1 MQGSERM
8 VYRKNDGRGIAAKWW
23 GWGDPSKSFS
33 LEGRQGFVE
42 FLKGRLDVSMDPVRP
57 PVSFEQVRL
66 GPCRLDGA
74 ELGRLERR
82 TAMDGILRE
91 PSVRIGHAMGKSY
104 RDLVRIRRGEVG
116 CAPDAVVYPSREE
129 DIAAVLDWA
138 SEANV
143 AVVPFGGGTSVVGGV
158 EAFARQDQKGIV
170 SLDLS
175 RLNRVLRVDRLSRLA
190 RVQAGIRG
198 PELEGALNQ
207 EGFTLGHFPQSFEYS
222 TAGGWVATRSA
233 GQQSTLYGKIEHMV
247 LSVRMVHPGGVLET
261 LTVPARAAGPD
272 WNQIV
277 AGSEGILGVISEITF
292 KLQPLPLERRCGA
305 FFFRSFEKG
314 VDACREILQNGLAPA
329 VLRLS
334 DGDET
339 DFGMRLR
346 PKSAGRGKRA
356 VEGAGVWALERMGYR
371 PESRCLLILGFEG
384 SRDAVHGPWKR
395 AKEVCSDHGG
405 FFLGAGPGELWYRER
420 FEHPYLR
427 DVLLDRGVLIDT
439 LETSATWENLLGL
452 YQAVRQSL
460 EASIAQTGVR
470 GLVMAHLSH
479 CYPCGSSLYFIF
491 LARQTAGAE
500 LDQWWTIKK
509 AASDC
514 ILERG
519 GTISHHH
526 GVGMDHAP
534 WAEREHGTSAMA
546 GLRKLKAGLDP
557 RGVLN
562 PGKVLTLSV

>member
-1 MQGSERM
+1 M
-8 VYRKNDGRGIAAKWW
+8 VYRKNDELRTSMKWW

-33 LEGRQGFVE
+33 LEGREALVE
-42 FLKGRLDVSMDPVRP
+42 FLKDRLGVPMDPACL
-57 PVSFEQVRL
+57 PVPLERVRL
-66 GPCRLDGA
+66 GPCRLGSTALD
-74 ELGRLERR
+74 RLERSI
-82 TAMDGILRE
+82 GRE
-91 PSVRIGHAMGKSY
+91 RISCGFAVRVEHAAGKSY
-104 RDLVRIRRGEVG
+104 RDLVRIRQGNAE
-116 CAPDAVVYPSREE
+116 CAPDAVVYPSAEE
-129 DIAAVLDWA
+129 DICACLEWA
-138 SEANV
+138 SETDV

-158 EAFARQDQKGIV
+158 EALARQDQKGIV
-170 SLDLS
+170 CLDLS
-175 RLNRVLRVDRLSRLA
+175 RLNRVLLVDRLSRVA

-198 PELEGALNQ
+198 PDLERALNR

-233 GQQSTLYGKIEHMV
+233 GQQSTLYGKIENMV
-247 LSVRMVHPGGVLET
+247 LSLRMVHPGGILET
-261 LTVPARAAGPD
+261 LGVPARASGPD

-277 AGSEGILGVISEITF
+277 AGSEGILGIISEIAF
-292 KLQPLPLERRCGA
+292 RIHPMPSERRSGA

-314 VDACREILQNGLAPA
+314 VDACREILQCGLAPA

-334 DGDET
+334 DGVET

-346 PKSAGRGKRA
+346 PKSAGRGKRTI
-356 VEGAGVWALERMGYR
+356 EEAGVWVLERMGYR
-371 PESRCLLILGFEG
+371 RESRCLLILGFEG
-384 SRDAVHGPWKR
+384 IRGAVSGPWKR
-395 AKEVCSDHGG
+395 AKEVCSDHGA
-405 FFLGAGPGELWYRER
+405 FFLGSGPGELWYRER

-439 LETSATWENLLGL
+439 LETSATWENLLPL
-452 YQAVRQSL
+452 YQAVGRTL
-460 EASIAQTGVR
+460 EGSIAQTGVR

-491 LARQTAGAE
+491 LARQAAGAE

-514 ILERG
+514 ILEHG

-526 GVGMDHAP
+526 GVGVDHAL
-534 WAEREHGTSAMA
+534 WAEREQGASAMA
-546 GLRKLKAGLDP
+546 GLKSLKSCFDP

-562 PGKVLTLSV
+562 PGKVLAELP